1 MSAPDLLPP
10 EPPTEWV
17 LRGQAE
23 AWRAG
28 WLAGYDAALAA
39 AEAILQRE
47 SDAEDAERAKG
58 SPA

>member
-1 MSAPDLLPP
+1 MNDITTPEMPDSLALSAP
-10 EPPTEWV
+10 
-17 LRGQAE
+17 A

-28 WLAGYDAALAA
+28 WLAGYGAALAET
-39 AEAILQRE
+39 EAILQRA